1 MVKRKTKKIKILKSE
16 KILYFLIILIGI
28 MSPVIIVFSKATLS
42 KTSIENSRLEL
53 KIKKQATINET
64 LNMKINELAS
74 LEKIQA
80 LAKEL
85 GLTYNNNNIK
95 VITDRWFRCKEKVLP
110 LK

>member
-1 MVKRKTKKIKILKSE
+1 MVNSKKTKKIKLVKFE
-16 KILYFLIILIGI
+16 KVLYVLVVFMGL
-28 MSPVIIVFSKATLS
+28 MVPVSVVFSKATLS

-53 KIKKQATINET
+53 KIRKQASINET
-64 LNMKINELAS
+64 LSMKINELAS

-95 VITDRWFRCKEKVLP
+95 VITDR
-110 LK
+110 